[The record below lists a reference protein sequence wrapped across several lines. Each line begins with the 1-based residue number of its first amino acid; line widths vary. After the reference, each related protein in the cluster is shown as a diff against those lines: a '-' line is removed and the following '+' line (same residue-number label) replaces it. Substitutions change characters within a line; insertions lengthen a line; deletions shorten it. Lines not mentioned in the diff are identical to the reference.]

1 MRYLL
6 IVIAVVAIFTIFTTV
21 FAASASKNEVRLLP
35 KWAWVLICLLVPG
48 VGGILYLAVG
58 RPIAGAGGVGAGG
71 VGAGFGRGRNTR
83 TVAPD
88 DDPEFLRRL
97 RERLNADDA
106 PNPASS
112 ASDPDAANG
121 SASATEEPDED
132 QGKAN

>member
-106 PNPASS
+106 QSS
-112 ASDPDAANG
+112 SSNTNEPNG
-121 SASATEEPDED
+121 SAGSTGEPDED
-132 QGKAN
+132 QDKAN